1 MLSRLRQRRLGTF
14 GRSVRLLA
22 GDNSVDTKLENRGM
36 NCPTCGTNVPDNAAF
51 CPQCGARLRTGADN
65 PTPHSERSPPDSKA
79 SSERAPGAKAAAAA
93 GLRPS
98 GGDEPEQE
106 LWAGG
111 YSPKAMYGPWIAAAL
126 ATIAGLM
133 VVLLWRNETLGWSVF
148 GIAVLL
154 VWGGLLLTLAIRRLS
169 VKYRLTN
176 HRLFHEQG
184 ILRRVTDRIEIIDID
199 DVTVEQGIVERMLG
213 VGTIHVS
220 SSDRTSPELLMPGIE
235 DDKQE
240 ADTID
245 NARRAERQRR
255 GLFIESV

>member
-1 MLSRLRQRRLGTF
+1 
-14 GRSVRLLA
+14 
-22 GDNSVDTKLENRGM
+22 M
-36 NCPTCGTNVPDNAAF
+36 NCPTCGTNVTDGATF
-51 CPQCGARLRTGADN
+51 CPQCGARLRTGGGDR
-65 PTPHSERSPPDSKA
+65 T
-79 SSERAPGAKAAAAA
+79 SSAEEWNAEPMTDVERAPAQKAAAAA
-93 GLRPS
+93 GLRPK
-98 GGDEPEQE
+98 GGEDPEQE

-126 ATIAGLM
+126 ATIAAL
-133 VVLLWRNETLGWSVF
+133 VAVLLWRNDTLGWSVF
-148 GIAVLL
+148 GIAVVL
-154 VWGGLLLTLAIRRLS
+154 VWGGLGLTLAIRRLS

-199 DVTVEQGIVERMLG
+199 DVTLEQGIVERMLG

-220 SSDRTSPELLMPGIE
+220 SSDRTSPELLMPGI
-235 DDKQE
+235 DNVKQV

>member
-1 MLSRLRQRRLGTF
+1 
-14 GRSVRLLA
+14 
-22 GDNSVDTKLENRGM
+22 M
-36 NCPTCGTNVPDNAAF
+36 NCPTCGTNVPDNSAF
-51 CPQCGARLRTGADN
+51 CPQCGARLRAGVGGGTSAAAE
-65 PTPHSERSPPDSKA
+65 PKA
-79 SSERAPGAKAAAAA
+79 VPATDAARAPVGKAAAAA
-93 GLRPS
+93 ALRPS
-98 GGDEPEQE
+98 RGDVTEEE

-126 ATIAGLM
+126 ATIAGL
-133 VVLLWRNETLGWSVF
+133 VAVLVWSETIGWAVF

-176 HRLFHEQG
+176 HRLFHERG

-199 DVTVEQGIVERMLG
+199 DVTFEQGIVERVLG

-220 SSDRTSPELLMPGIE
+220 SSDRTSPELLMPGI
-235 DDKQE
+235 DNVKQV

-245 NARRAERQRR
+245 NARRAERQKR

>member
-1 MLSRLRQRRLGTF
+1 MT
-14 GRSVRLLA
+14 
-22 GDNSVDTKLENRGM
+22 
-36 NCPTCGTNVPDNAAF
+36 
-51 CPQCGARLRTGADN
+51 
-65 PTPHSERSPPDSKA
+65 
-79 SSERAPGAKAAAAA
+79 SSERTTGGKAAAAA

-98 GGDEPEQE
+98 GGEVAEQE
-106 LWAGG
+106 LWTGG

-126 ATIAGLM
+126 ATIAGLV
-133 VVLLWRNETLGWSVF
+133 VVLLWRNDTIGWLVF
-148 GIAVLL
+148 GVAVVLI
-154 VWGGLLLTLAIRRLS
+154 WGGLLLTLAIRRLS

-220 SSDRTSPELLMPGIE
+220 SSDRTSPELLMPGI
-235 DDKQE
+235 DNVKQV